1 MYYIKKIF
9 LTGNG
14 VETSGVDLTPGLNI
28 IYGPSETGKSYITKC
43 IKFMYVKKD
52 SEIDDTFGFNT
63 IHMILDVDGKP
74 LTLVRRLDEEK
85 INVSGNIDGIEN
97 GDYTLSSG
105 KKRIGDLWLSLMGI
119 DEPTQIIKKN
129 DFTSE
134 RLNFSSLWHMFL
146 VDEDT
151 ISKTESILMPSQ
163 YSKWPKTKA
172 AILFLMLGDNF
183 LKDQNPKEKAKAK
196 ERRKAVETFIN
207 TRISTLVTRK
217 QTLKDGYK
225 GLTMD
230 ELQKKIGDVL
240 KEIDSAEKQM
250 NAAIIKSRE
259 LANEIIDIDE
269 QLAESKALK
278 NRYKALRSQYRSD
291 IRRLTFIAEG
301 DIEGE
306 KIKKPVNCP
315 YCGNSVDEAK
325 RKSYVEPA
333 KAEVEKLVPKISDL
347 QDAQDE
353 IDSAIKSLEKHRE
366 EAVAEKDTLDQKIKS
381 QMRPRISELQD
392 HLLEYKLAVE
402 YSKEEQVLSDM
413 EQEMKKEL
421 KKYEAEDGL
430 ELKFDVDAH
439 YTDEIME
446 RWDKIID
453 NLFRECHYDK
463 FDISVFSKSAFD
475 VSVNG
480 HPKKTFGEGYRAFV
494 NVIMILSLQNYLEQY
509 GKYKSDIIVLDSPIL
524 TLKERVSVKASD
536 GMQASLFK
544 YLVSHQ
550 SGHQTIVIENELPKI
565 DYTGVNMIHFTQEED
580 GSRYGLLKGVK

>member
-1 MYYIKKIF
+1 
-9 LTGNG
+9 
-14 VETSGVDLTPGLNI
+14 
-28 IYGPSETGKSYITKC
+28 
-43 IKFMYVKKD
+43 
-52 SEIDDTFGFNT
+52 
-63 IHMILDVDGKP
+63 
-74 LTLVRRLDEEK
+74 
-85 INVSGNIDGIEN
+85 
-97 GDYTLSSG
+97 
-105 KKRIGDLWLSLMGI
+105 
-119 DEPTQIIKKN
+119 
-129 DFTSE
+129 
-134 RLNFSSLWHMFL
+134 MFL

-230 ELQKKIGDVL
+230 ELQKKIGYVL

-439 YTDEIME
+439 YTD
-446 RWDKIID
+446 
-453 NLFRECHYDK
+453 
-463 FDISVFSKSAFD
+463 
-475 VSVNG
+475 
-480 HPKKTFGEGYRAFV
+480 
-494 NVIMILSLQNYLEQY
+494 
-509 GKYKSDIIVLDSPIL
+509 
-524 TLKERVSVKASD
+524 
-536 GMQASLFK
+536 
-544 YLVSHQ
+544 
-550 SGHQTIVIENELPKI
+550 
-565 DYTGVNMIHFTQEED
+565 
-580 GSRYGLLKGVK
+580 

>member
-1 MYYIKKIF
+1 M
-9 LTGNG
+9 
-14 VETSGVDLTPGLNI
+14 
-28 IYGPSETGKSYITKC
+28 
-43 IKFMYVKKD
+43 
-52 SEIDDTFGFNT
+52 
-63 IHMILDVDGKP
+63 
-74 LTLVRRLDEEK
+74 
-85 INVSGNIDGIEN
+85 
-97 GDYTLSSG
+97 
-105 KKRIGDLWLSLMGI
+105 
-119 DEPTQIIKKN
+119 
-129 DFTSE
+129 
-134 RLNFSSLWHMFL
+134 
-146 VDEDT
+146 
-151 ISKTESILMPSQ
+151 
-163 YSKWPKTKA
+163 
-172 AILFLMLGDNF
+172 
-183 LKDQNPKEKAKAK
+183 
-196 ERRKAVETFIN
+196 
-207 TRISTLVTRK
+207 
-217 QTLKDGYK
+217 KDGYK

>member
-43 IKFMYVKKD
+43 IKFMYGKKD

-565 DYTGVNMIHFTQEED
+565 DYTGVNMIHFTQEE
-580 GSRYGLLKGVK
+580 G